1 MRIPRRAFGAWQS
14 EIDWGF
20 HTTLAGDGLRIP
32 WRGCRVSPRGV
43 SLEVSFGSCWLKC
56 WTPPEQR
63 NQSSSGPYSGKI
75 LVGVW
80 TLVLQILL
88 CIYFSIANSTLVL
101 PRLTQIPS
109 TCSSIAN
116 STLVLPRPVFLVTPP
131 KNSWTLKTIPK
142 TVTLKR
148 ISASCGQPL
157 CANVCPYFFVKKL
170 S

>member
-1 MRIPRRAFGAWQS
+1 MSR
-14 EIDWGF
+14 
-20 HTTLAGDGLRIP
+20 
-32 WRGCRVSPRGV
+32 
-43 SLEVSFGSCWLKC
+43 FGSCWLKC
-56 WTPPEQR
+56 WTPPEQW
-63 NQSSSGPYSGKI
+63 NQSSSGPCSGKI

-80 TLVLQILL
+80 
-88 CIYFSIANSTLVL
+88 TLVL

-157 CANVCPYFFVKKL
+157 CATVCPYFFCKEVILNLIVWEPVKKGIPNVCPEL
-170 S
+170 FARLLCLVVVAPDCSQILYFFWGGNTCHDRGPQNSHEILN